1 MPNMIASALAEEMF
15 FLQMEEDA
23 TFITST
29 LEVIQSLELKYS
41 TLPVITELDKM
52 DEDQP
57 SKLDIMDQSSP
68 NLDMVMLDQDLN
80 NNLPG
85 QSHSTTP
92 GPPAMRERGS
102 WWPAGWYPDD
112 WFSSYLLNRCP
123 HQEQEGQ
130 AGG

>member
-68 NLDMVMLDQDLN
+68 KPGHGDAGPRSEQQSTWPVTLHYSRPSSHEGARVMVACWMV
-80 NNLPG
+80 P
-85 QSHSTTP
+85 
-92 GPPAMRERGS
+92 R
-102 WWPAGWYPDD
+102 
-112 WFSSYLLNRCP
+112 
-123 HQEQEGQ
+123 
-130 AGG
+130 